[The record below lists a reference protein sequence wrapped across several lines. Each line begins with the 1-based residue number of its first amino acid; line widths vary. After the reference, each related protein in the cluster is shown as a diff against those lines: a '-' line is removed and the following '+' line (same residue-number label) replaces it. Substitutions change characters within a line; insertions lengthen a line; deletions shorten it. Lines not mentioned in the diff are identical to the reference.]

1 MTQQDVFNFIHG
13 KTYTVISTS
22 GNNGQPEAALIG
34 FGDTEDLEL
43 IFGTYNS
50 SKKYK
55 NLQENSRVAFVIGWD
70 SSEYT
75 TVQYEGI
82 ATELFGDEQ
91 EKYVSLFHQ
100 KTPSSARYQSH
111 PEQRYFKVTPTWIR
125 YSDLSGEEEIIEE
138 FTF

>member
-1 MTQQDVFNFIHG
+1 MTKQDVYNFIHA
-13 KTYTVISTS
+13 KTYAVISTC
-22 GNNGQPEAALIG
+22 GKNEQPEAALIG

-43 IFGTYNS
+43 IFGTYSS

-70 SSEYT
+70 SSEYV

-82 ATELFGDEQ
+82 ASELFGEEL
-91 EKYVSLFHQ
+91 EKYVALFHQ

-111 PEQRYFKVTPTWIR
+111 PEQRYFKVQPTWIR
-125 YSDLSGEEEIIEE
+125 YSDLGGEEEKIEE